1 MAGGAEAPR
10 AVEPRPVALDRDR
23 HASSALTAAPR
34 WLPRRARGGRSL
46 VALRAAGSPATL
58 ALSGA
63 ALRGPPIAL
72 RFELPWHQEAALHLE
87 GVSAEALGRAA
98 PELGALAEALLATP
112 RPREA
117 RLPLGPPSALSRG
130 AAESDY
136 YDTPSLDLFR
146 WDPSVAQRS
155 KIQFAGRTPKKLE
168 ISALTESGPPV
179 AGVETKANLVVV
191 HPNPSPEQAASIDA
205 DFRRGAVAWSGVDTP
220 SLPARFLFQ
229 RAVALGLV
237 REDGALEL
245 RSALHLRS
253 RSVGARLERPS
264 ARALGADF
272 ERGRAELEA
281 ASAHRPELRAAIA
294 ALEAARAEGL
304 LPAALGGGVAETLE
318 TIEGRERAAAE
329 LVRTLGA
336 AAEEAPASIAR
347 ALQRVSSA
355 LSALA
360 FAEAERF
367 HFGLEV
373 PGVELGVKLYDF
385 VDPEAWARLA
395 PEDRHPETALP
406 PQAVQGRSLDLSV
419 ELIGGAAPLLARL
432 AELERAVD
440 QARGAVVM
448 RALESRFAL
457 GPRPGAH
464 QRVLRA
470 ALTGDTGWLSRATG
484 LDRPQ
489 LERLADAEVL
499 EPGLLAR
506 GGLEVDAAAVD
517 AAERRLAGARA
528 IYGAHQDRLHGL
540 AAALAAGAGG
550 ALDGLGLGSGRFV
563 ESHASPRER
572 HLGARLAAG

>member
-1 MAGGAEAPR
+1 MAGGAEAARP
-10 AVEPRPVALDRDR
+10 VEPRRLPSERDR
-23 HASSALTAAPR
+23 HERSALTAAPR
-34 WLPRRARGGRSL
+34 WLPRRAKGGRGL
-46 VALRAAGSPATL
+46 VALRAEGSPPAL

-72 RFELPWHQEAALHLE
+72 RFDLPWHQEAALHLE
-87 GVSAEALGRAA
+87 GVSVEALARAA
-98 PELGALAEALLATP
+98 PELDALAEALLATP
-112 RPREA
+112 SPREA

-136 YDTPSLDLFR
+136 YDTPSLDFFR

-179 AGVETKANLVVV
+179 AGVETKANLVLV
-191 HPNPSPEQAASIDA
+191 HSKPSPEQAASIDA
-205 DFRRGAVAWSGVDTP
+205 DFRRGAVDWDGAEGP

-229 RAVALGLV
+229 RAVRLGLV
-237 REDGALEL
+237 PEDGGLEL

-253 RSVGARLERPS
+253 RSVGTRLERPS
-264 ARALGADF
+264 AEALVAEF

-281 ASAHRPELRAAIA
+281 AAPGRPELRGLVA
-294 ALEAARAEGL
+294 ALERAREEGH
-304 LPAALGGGVAETLE
+304 LPAALGGGAVDGLE
-318 TIEGRERAAAE
+318 AIEGRERAATA
-329 LVRTLGA
+329 LGRRLDGLA
-336 AAEEAPASIAR
+336 AEAPAPLAA
-347 ALQRVSSA
+347 ALEQVSGA

-360 FAEAERF
+360 FAEVERF
-367 HFGLEV
+367 HFGREL
-373 PGVELGVKLYDF
+373 PGVEVGVKLYDF

-406 PQAVQGRSLDLSV
+406 PEAVRGRSLDLSV

-440 QARGAVVM
+440 EARGAVVL

-470 ALTGDTGWLSRATG
+470 ALAGDTGWLSEATG
-484 LDRPQ
+484 LDRAR
-489 LERLADAEVL
+489 LERVAEAAVL

-506 GGLEVDAAAVD
+506 AAPDVD
-517 AAERRLAGARA
+517 AAERRLAGAQA
-528 IYGAHQDRLHGL
+528 VYAAHQNRLHGL
-540 AAALAAGAGG
+540 AEALAAGAGG
-550 ALDGLGLGSGRFV
+550 ALAARGLGGGRFV

-572 HLGARLAAG
+572 HLNARLAAG